1 MLAEPLNTAPPT
13 LRRADGRAVEWAV
26 SPAYVDY
33 EAAVA
38 FMEARVAAI
47 AAGEAEE
54 MVWLLEHP
62 PLYTAGVSARD
73 EDLLDAGRFPVHRT
87 GRGGQFT
94 YHGPGQRVAYVMLDL
109 NRRGKDVR
117 GFVRGLEQWLIG
129 ALDAFGVVADVR
141 EGRVGVWVER
151 KGPGWA
157 REDKIAAIGVKVRKW
172 VSFHGISLNVEPDLA
187 HFGGIVPCGIQEHG
201 VTSLVDLGVL
211 ATLDE
216 ADAALKASFG
226 QVFGP
231 VIEAA
236 PPPPDRVGS
245 PRPA

>member
-1 MLAEPLNTAPPT
+1 MLAEPLSPSLQK
-13 LRRADGRAVEWAV
+13 LRLDDGRPVEWAV
-26 SPAYVDY
+26 SDAYVDY
-33 EAAVA
+33 AVAEA

-47 AAGEAEE
+47 AAGEASE

-62 PLYTAGVSARD
+62 PLYTAGVSAMD

-94 YHGPGQRVAYVMLDL
+94 YHGPGQRVCYVMLDM
-109 NRRGKDVR
+109 NRRGRDVR
-117 GFVRGLEQWLIG
+117 CFVRGLELWLIG
-129 ALDAFGVVADVR
+129 ALSDFGVAADVR
-141 EGRVGVWVER
+141 PGRVGVWVER
-151 KGPGWA
+151 KGPGWS

-172 VSFHGISLNVEPDLA
+172 VTFHGISLNVEPNLD

-216 ADAALKASFG
+216 ADAALRRSF
-226 QVFGP
+226 VSLFGP
-231 VIEAA
+231 VTTAKA
-236 PPPPDRVGS
+236 PV
-245 PRPA
+245 